1 MADADNVF
9 VISDPWPVPFFF
21 FCCLSPFSNIYII
34 LSAQVCMLLNACV
47 CFSECVSG
55 RLGGLGHDLGL
66 PQRDCLDTA
75 FFCLTE
81 LSGMFRYGEK
91 KADKDGACMHEC
103 ALVFT

>member
-1 MADADNVF
+1 
-9 VISDPWPVPFFF
+9 
-21 FCCLSPFSNIYII
+21 
-34 LSAQVCMLLNACV
+34 MLLNACV
-47 CFSECVSG
+47 CFFRVCVWEI
-55 RLGGLGHDLGL
+55 GGLGHDLGL